1 MSELY
6 ELEKP
11 DKPVC
16 DLMGNE
22 LIRGQVIAYS
32 KSGQS
37 GRSLYVGVITTILKM
52 GGGRFSHSIYTVSAG
67 GWLGGEHRA
76 NIGVNDSIVILNDP
90 LFSLNSKRIAKL
102 FEMIDRVRGKTHGDI
117 FQIPNPYN
125 PNAVWEREV
134 TWKSILPV
142 DYQYGEPI
150 DDTQMVSIQNKKA
163 VDRANRQLK
172 KKRKA
177 EKENGKK
184 V

>member
-6 ELEKP
+6 DLEKP

-32 KSGQS
+32 KSGQGS
-37 GRSLYVGVITTILKM
+37 RSLYVGVITTILKM
-52 GGGRFSHSIYTVSAG
+52 NGGRFSHSIYTVSSN
-67 GWLGGEHRA
+67 GWFGGEHRA

-90 LFSLNSKRIAKL
+90 LFSLNSTRIARL
-102 FEMIDRVRGKTHGDI
+102 FDMIDQVRGKSHGDI
-117 FQIPNPYN
+117 FKIPSPYN
-125 PNAVWEREV
+125 SVLWEREV
-134 TWKSILPV
+134 TWKSILPA

-150 DDTQMVSIQNKKA
+150 DDTQMVSVPNKKA
-163 VDRANRQLK
+163 VSGANRQLK
-172 KKRKA
+172 KKRA
-177 EKENGKK
+177 EQQNGKK